1 MIANRKSQL
10 LLKVILDILI
20 LNLSFVGSA
29 ALAQS
34 FSILESR
41 PNMFILQLILNLLWL
56 FSTNVTGF
64 YESYNLT
71 TYSYK
76 AVIIVKNSV
85 TQMLVSVF
93 FIFILK
99 EDLFTRN
106 FILFYFIFLNLS
118 VLARTYVFR
127 YAQHSLQKRGKNLK
141 RLLIIGEN
149 QIGVDYLNMINHN
162 PDFGFTFVGFVDYT
176 KENNNVIGLVENLDE
191 ILHSQ
196 KIDEVVV
203 AIPHIT
209 PEKLNRIISL
219 CNKNA
224 VRVHIIPDYF
234 QFLSRKF
241 SVINVAGFPIITVR
255 EEPLCEFHWR
265 LLKRTFDILF
275 TLLLFVLLFT
285 WLIPIICLVIKLTS
299 KGSVFFVQDRVGLK
313 NEKFRCY
320 KFRSMRNDLDKS
332 KTFVVTSKDD
342 PRITKIGKFLRK
354 SNLDELPQFWNVLK
368 GEMSVVGPRPH
379 AVAYNEEYL
388 QYFEAIKMRHT
399 VKPGLTGWAQVHGLR
414 GDVEDFEENKM
425 RTIKRIEFD
434 LWYIENWSISLDFQI
449 IVLTVWQMLTGNTKG
464 Y

>member
-10 LLKVILDILI
+10 LLKVVMDIVI
-20 LNLSFVGSA
+20 LNVCFVLA
-29 ALAQS
+29 AVLAQS
-34 FSILESR
+34 LAILESR

-56 FSTNVTGF
+56 FSTNLTGF
-64 YESYNLT
+64 YEAYNLT

-76 AVIIVKNSV
+76 TVILVKNSI
-85 TQMLVSVF
+85 TQILVSVF

-106 FILFYFIFLNLS
+106 FILYYFIFINLG
-118 VLARTYVFR
+118 VFARTYAFR
-127 YAQHSLQKRGKNLK
+127 YIQHSLQRSGKNLK

-149 QIGVDYLNMINHN
+149 QIGNDYLNMINQN
-162 PDFGFTFVGFVDYT
+162 PDFGFNFVGFVDY
-176 KENNNVIGLVENLDE
+176 ENENKNVIGLVENLDE
-191 ILHSQ
+191 ILHAE

-209 PEKLNRIISL
+209 PENLNRIISM

-224 VRVHIIPDYF
+224 VRIHIIPDYF
-234 QFLSRKF
+234 QFLSRRF
-241 SVINVAGFPIITVR
+241 SVNNVAGFPIITVR
-255 EEPLCEFHWR
+255 EEPLGEFHWR
-265 LLKRTFDILF
+265 FLKRTFDILF
-275 TLLLFVLLFT
+275 SLLVFVLLFS
-285 WLIPIICLVIKLTS
+285 WLIPILFLLIKLTS
-299 KGSVFFVQDRVGLK
+299 KGPVFFAQDRVGLK

-320 KFRSMRNDLDKS
+320 KFRSMRTDMDKS
-332 KTFVVTSKDD
+332 KTFVATTKDD
-342 PRITKIGKFLRK
+342 PRITKIGKLLRK

-368 GEMSVVGPRPH
+368 GEMSIVGPRPH
-379 AVAYNEEYL
+379 AIAYNEEYL

-414 GDVEDFEENKM
+414 GDVEDIEENKK